1 MPCASAAGQ
10 QLFHLQQL
18 FLLAFQH
25 FVHRHARPHAD
36 NAGNIR
42 IGHVFAQHIVGMLFR
57 FSLFYFG
64 ELLLQ
69 LRDFTVLELGHLI
82 QVLFLGS
89 AREVAPDLPEIDFGQ
104 PLSDSVLKE
113 LCGKASLVGFGN
125 DLTGVVVVQVNS
137 GSGNQVS
144 TASVFSTQTTLKGP
158 GTNII
163 SLDANTAKQFRT
175 IIGFFKR

>member
-1 MPCASAAGQ
+1 MVAA
-10 QLFHLQQL
+10 
-18 FLLAFQH
+18 
-25 FVHRHARPHAD
+25 R
-36 NAGNIR
+36 NA
-42 IGHVFAQHIVGMLFR
+42 ALVGLM
-57 FSLFYFG
+57 
-64 ELLLQ
+64 LLLVSA
-69 LRDFTVLELGHLI
+69 VLSP
-82 QVLFLGS
+82 QTAS